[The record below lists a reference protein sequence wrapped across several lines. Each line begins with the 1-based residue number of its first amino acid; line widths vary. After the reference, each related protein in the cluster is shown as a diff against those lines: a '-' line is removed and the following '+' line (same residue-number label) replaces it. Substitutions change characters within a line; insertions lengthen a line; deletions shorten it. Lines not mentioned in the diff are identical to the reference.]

1 MRLLHTSDWHLGR
14 RLHGVALQRAH
25 ELYLDHLV
33 EVVRSERVD
42 AVLLA
47 GDVYDR
53 AVPPPEST
61 ALFDDAL
68 TRVVDAGAQ
77 VVVSSGNHDSA
88 VRLGFGA
95 GLLSRAGVRMCTTTA
110 GVGKPVLVG
119 DVAVYALPYLEP
131 AVAGDDLGAAERTHA
146 GTLRAAMA
154 RVRADAAARGHAV
167 VVSAHA
173 FVAGGLSSESE
184 RDISVGG
191 VSAVPPE
198 VFAGADLVA
207 LGHLHGAQ
215 TLAETVRYSG
225 SPVAMSFGEVGQ
237 VKGSYLW
244 DIESGPSGARVRGE
258 FVTAP
263 VERPL
268 RVLRGELA
276 DLLGD
281 PALLEAEAAY
291 CQVVLTDPVRPEG
304 ALDRVRARF
313 PHTLRLEFQPSGTA
327 VVLPHPYA
335 DRTAER
341 GPVEVCDDFLGHVRG
356 GRGASPAERAVLVK
370 AFDAA
375 RLERAEV
382 DDSARRV
389 VGAARGVA

>member
-1 MRLLHTSDWHLGR
+1 
-14 RLHGVALQRAH
+14 
-25 ELYLDHLV
+25 
-33 EVVRSERVD
+33 
-42 AVLLA
+42 
-47 GDVYDR
+47 
-53 AVPPPEST
+53 
-61 ALFDDAL
+61 
-68 TRVVDAGAQ
+68 
-77 VVVSSGNHDSA
+77 
-88 VRLGFGA
+88 
-95 GLLSRAGVRMCTTTA
+95 
-110 GVGKPVLVG
+110 
-119 DVAVYALPYLEP
+119 
-131 AVAGDDLGAAERTHA
+131 
-146 GTLRAAMA
+146 
-154 RVRADAAARGHAV
+154 
-167 VVSAHA
+167 
-173 FVAGGLSSESE
+173 
-184 RDISVGG
+184 
-191 VSAVPPE
+191 
-198 VFAGADLVA
+198 
-207 LGHLHGAQ
+207 
-215 TLAETVRYSG
+215 
-225 SPVAMSFGEVGQ
+225 MSFGEVGQ

-244 DIESGPSGARVRGE
+244 DIEGGPSGARVRGE

-276 DLLGD
+276 ALLGD
-281 PALLEAEAAY
+281 PALLGAEAAY

>member
-14 RLHGVALQRAH
+14 RLHGVSLQRAH
-25 ELYLDHLV
+25 ELVLDQLV

-95 GLLSRAGVRMCTTTA
+95 GLLSRAGVRMCTTAA
-110 GVGKPVLVG
+110 GVAVPVVVSG
-119 DVAVYALPYLEP
+119 VAVYALPYLEP
-131 AVAGDDLGAAERTHA
+131 AVAADELGAAERTHA
-146 GTLRAAMA
+146 GTLRAAMD
-154 RVRADAAARGHAV
+154 RVRADAAGRGQPV

-244 DIESGPSGARVRGE
+244 DIESGPSGVRVRGE

-276 DLLGD
+276 DLLGN
-281 PALLEAEAAY
+281 PSLAEAEAAY

-304 ALDRVRARF
+304 ALDRVRTRF
-313 PHTLRLEFQPSGTA
+313 PHTLRLDFQPSGTVVA
-327 VVLPHPYA
+327 VTHPYA
-335 DRTAER
+335 VRTAER
-341 GPVEVCDDFLGHVRG
+341 GPVEVCDDFLSHVRG
-356 GRGASPAERAVLVK
+356 GRGASTAERAVLVE
-370 AFDAA
+370 AFEAA

-389 VGAARGVA
+389 VSGARGVA

>member
-1 MRLLHTSDWHLGR
+1 
-14 RLHGVALQRAH
+14 
-25 ELYLDHLV
+25 
-33 EVVRSERVD
+33 
-42 AVLLA
+42 
-47 GDVYDR
+47 
-53 AVPPPEST
+53 
-61 ALFDDAL
+61 
-68 TRVVDAGAQ
+68 
-77 VVVSSGNHDSA
+77 
-88 VRLGFGA
+88 
-95 GLLSRAGVRMCTTTA
+95 MCTTTA

-154 RVRADAAARGHAV
+154 RVRADAAGRGHAV

-281 PALLEAEAAY
+281 PALLGAEAAY
-291 CQVVLTDPVRPEG
+291 CQVVLTDPVRPEIDAVRFG
-304 ALDRVRARF
+304 CTSGPSQQMLLRRGRVTIAAMPYHSSTSQVGRGSREPACS
-313 PHTLRLEFQPSGTA
+313 PGSGVATMS
-327 VVLPHPYA
+327 VG
-335 DRTAER
+335 DRTPCECER
-341 GPVEVCDDFLGHVRG
+341 VPDFVRDFTDRAADFL
-356 GRGASPAERAVLVK
+356 
-370 AFDAA
+370 D
-375 RLERAEV
+375 
-382 DDSARRV
+382 
-389 VGAARGVA
+389 